1 MFVRPAHRLPLLF
14 KKCVNP
20 YKFKQCTYGCH
31 LHLESPYHLSFT
43 PALILYHLFNPHIR
57 GKNNNNNNRRPGT
70 SFSTLYFFP
79 GFMNL
84 HLAHPLSEEV
94 MVHSPQ
100 GLIPSCLPQHS
111 AAWSH
116 FFIFQSLSPLD
127 PSLLLIIHF
136 ISWIFPF
143 SWDCLLTSPIFSS
156 IISCLFYL
164 HIPVLI
170 KLSMF

>member
-1 MFVRPAHRLPLLF
+1 MLALGIDHHPLLSCFPAIIRSTSDSNFSNYFDSLGTLNHTFLMFVRPAHRLPLLF

-100 GLIPSCLPQHS
+100 GLFPSCLPQHS
-111 AAWSH
+111 AA
-116 FFIFQSLSPLD
+116 
-127 PSLLLIIHF
+127 
-136 ISWIFPF
+136 
-143 SWDCLLTSPIFSS
+143 
-156 IISCLFYL
+156 
-164 HIPVLI
+164 
-170 KLSMF
+170 